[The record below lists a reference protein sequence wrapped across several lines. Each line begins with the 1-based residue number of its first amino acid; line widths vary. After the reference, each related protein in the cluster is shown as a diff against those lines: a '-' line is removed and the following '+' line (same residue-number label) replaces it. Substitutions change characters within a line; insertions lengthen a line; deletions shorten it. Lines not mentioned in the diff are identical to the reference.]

1 MNYKM
6 IFYLAGG
13 LGLFIYGMKLTSEGL
28 EKAAGDR
35 MKKLI
40 EVLTSNT
47 FTAILV
53 GTAVTALIQ
62 SSSATTVMVV
72 GFVNAG
78 LMNLYQAAGIIMGAN
93 IGTTLMA
100 QLIAFNL
107 SDYAPL
113 MIAIGTAFL
122 MFSKK
127 KKTKDM
133 AQILLGFGII
143 FLGMNMMSTSMSP
156 IAKEK
161 WFSDL
166 ILNLNNNPILG
177 VFVGLGMTAI
187 VQSSGATI
195 GILQA
200 LAKTGTIGINVAIPV
215 LFGDNI
221 GTCATA
227 LLASI
232 GTNKNAKRAAVIHL
246 TFNTI
251 GTIIFMFL
259 LKWIVML
266 IEMLGGDV
274 SRQIANTHTIFNVVN
289 TAIQA
294 PFIPL
299 LVKFVNK
306 VVPGKD
312 EAAESMSLKY
322 IDKRLLETPSVAVG
336 QLLNEIVRMGN
347 IAADNL
353 ATSIKAIINNDEKC
367 IAQVKEK
374 EEVINFLEKEIT
386 SFMVELSNTP
396 LAEDQLAEVTSFFHV
411 VNDIERIGDHAENL
425 SEFAQ
430 YKINDRLDF
439 SEDGEKAL
447 DKMAGIVH
455 TSVVNAIT
463 ALKESDTELAKSV
476 IENEANIDRMEK
488 YLREDHI
495 GRLNRRECLPVS
507 GTIFLDCLSNLERIG
522 DHSNNIAEIVAGV
535 YEKEM

>member
-28 EKAAGDR
+28 EKAAGDK
-35 MKKLI
+35 MKRLI

-47 FTAILV
+47 LMAILV
-53 GTAVTALIQ
+53 GAAVTALIQ

-107 SDYAPL
+107 NDFAPL
-113 MIAIGTAFL
+113 MIAIGVAFL

-127 KKTKDM
+127 KKTKDT

-143 FLGMNMMSTSMSP
+143 FLGMNIMSTSMSP

-166 ILNLNNNPILG
+166 ILNLNDNPILG

-195 GILQA
+195 GVLQA
-200 LAKTGTIGINVAIPV
+200 LAKTGAIGIDVAIPV
-215 LFGDNI
+215 LLGDNI

-227 LLASI
+227 LLA
-232 GTNKNAKRAAVIHL
+232 AVIHL

-251 GTIIFMFL
+251 GTVIFMFL
-259 LKWIVML
+259 LKWITML
-266 IEMLGGDV
+266 IGMLGGDV
-274 SRQIANTHTIFNVVN
+274 ARQIANTHTIFNITN
-289 TAIQA
+289 TVIQA

-312 EAAESMSLKY
+312 EAVETMSLKY

-353 ATSIKAIINNDEKC
+353 ATSIKSIINNDEKC

-411 VNDIERIGDHAENL
+411 VNDIERIGDHADNI

-430 YKINDRLDF
+430 DKINNNLDF

-447 DKMAGIVH
+447 NKMADIVH
-455 TSVVNAIT
+455 TAVVNAVT

-495 GRLNRRECLPVS
+495 ARLNKRECSPVS

-535 YEKEM
+535 YEKDM